1 MTDGSGTGDGLD
13 CVERHSLRRLVLQQ
27 HATPG
32 RDKIQTCRQPNTKG
46 LRAEDTGQIPGRSP
60 PLSYAEGKAL
70 QSQNWMWLWRRLHTT
85 WAGPE
90 QSGLISSYDLKV
102 IWSHLNLDSPLIR
115 WFDSGFSAAD
125 VLLWSRHLA
134 VHVSFALWACYSPD
148 SFISALCCVAICW
161 SCLCQHHVCLHT
173 CVCVCVCLLIYF
185 FRSLGDALVER
196 TVTIG
201 RVSLPGPSTRP
212 TFVPGKYMQGVFLW
226 PNRASG
232 PPKLSSNTSLHI
244 SRMLNAAQ
252 HIAHKWNK
260 GTCCDTDALLFLFQ
274 YFTWHRVS
282 IYSFFAVYYAP
293 TAHHFETNGISCRP
307 DWFSRVLVH
316 PHHCHWST

>member
-1 MTDGSGTGDGLD
+1 MWSGTAWGGWCCSSTPPRAGTRSKHAGSPTQKVWEQKTLDRSLDGLPLWATRR
-13 CVERHSLRRLVLQQ
+13 ERLCKARIGCGSDGVYTQPEQDQNSPVWYQAMIWKLSDHIWIWIHLWSAGLILGFQLLTSCFGLVTWPCTFPLPSELVI
-27 HATPG
+27 H
-32 RDKIQTCRQPNTKG
+32 QT
-46 LRAEDTGQIPGRSP
+46 
-60 PLSYAEGKAL
+60 LSFLLSAVL
-70 QSQNWMWLWRRLHTT
+70 PS
-85 WAGPE
+85 AGP
-90 QSGLISSYDLKV
+90 
-102 IWSHLNLDSPLIR
+102 
-115 WFDSGFSAAD
+115 
-125 VLLWSRHLA
+125 
-134 VHVSFALWACYSPD
+134 ACASVM
-148 SFISALCCVAICW
+148 CVYT
-161 SCLCQHHVCLHT
+161 L
-173 CVCVCVCLLIYF
+173 VCVCVCLLIYF
-185 FRSLGDALVER
+185 FRSLGDALLER

-293 TAHHFETNGISCRP
+293 MAHHFETNGISCRP